1 MGQDLLLAIK
11 VIQWADPIKNGRTV
25 QKCKYSK
32 FDIFSSIIPSSFI
45 PLNRRVRAKSM

>member
-32 FDIFSSIIPSSFI
+32 FEIFSGSRAF
-45 PLNRRVRAKSM
+45 RRRLFH